1 MYYIQ
6 HYVNQA
12 LNLKKRSKWGD
23 IMIFTTLNENEV
35 IFNEADNKKSKVKT
49 GDRLQLLRL
58 AGRLVKENLGPSIE
72 ENATFR
78 LDKEYSRNDFL
89 NNKCE
94 FVTVVHIKKSGEMHI
109 GNQYDNAKS
118 MLNILSDICRSA
130 NKKLPDGCELRAKFK
145 GDPNS
150 EEEWDGWNIE
160 LTVPK
165 GKTEFIITE
174 SNIGGD
180 NMFFNEYTSDIKH
193 KGNHYEVFVNGESIA
208 EVDSI
213 PEGREEIKDYVNT
226 HNLESTLSE
235 NKVKEYNDNNDND
248 REDKPSAKERKE
260 YHKNISKEREKRID
274 DEILNNFRRHN
285 ENESTVESYEFISTN
300 NGGSYIHDALY
311 ESYIQSKIDAEN
323 RLAFALKE
331 SMVITESD
339 YSNIRALQ
347 EAKLGEKVKSTWNKF
362 IAFIKGL
369 VAKFMES
376 MTSILLDEKAYLE
389 KYKDI
394 ILNKKPKDDME
405 YSYTGNYKKGI
416 ERLISTEVPMFD
428 YYKYKKALEA
438 EGDGELVQA
447 IMQGKQFSYDDG
459 ETLPEQ
465 FKGYF
470 LALEDGQQQ
479 GKFSDLNM
487 TDMYNFCYNFNKIKG
502 IVDKDVNRL
511 EASTKAIESAINKE
525 LTASGNAAAG
535 DNVEKQETKT
545 EESAVIR
552 EAEEDKAKSTG
563 LKIED
568 KPSSDPTSKM
578 GSTQNRDNDAEQNA
592 ASAGAAVAKNDNK
605 EASDI
610 TQAANKWIGVCRPL
624 IAAKLTACQQISKD
638 YMDIIRAHVRSY
650 GGESKKSKEGNK
662 GKDVASKY
670 SKNKDVEKAKADAEK
685 AKKEAEKPESTT

>member
-94 FVTVVHIKKSGEMHI
+94 FVTVAHIKKSGEMHI

-165 GKTEFIITE
+165 GKTEFIIAE
-174 SNIGGD
+174 SYIGGD
-180 NMFFNEYTSDIKH
+180 NMFFNEYTSDIKR
-193 KGNHYEVFVNGESIA
+193 KGNHYEVIVNGESIA

-213 PEGREEIKDYVNT
+213 PEGREEIKDYIDT
-226 HNLESTLSE
+226 HNL
-235 NKVKEYNDNNDND
+235 
-248 REDKPSAKERKE
+248 
-260 YHKNISKEREKRID
+260 
-274 DEILNNFRRHN
+274 
-285 ENESTVESYEFISTN
+285 ESTVESYEFVSTN
-300 NGGSYIHDALY
+300 NGGSYMHDALY